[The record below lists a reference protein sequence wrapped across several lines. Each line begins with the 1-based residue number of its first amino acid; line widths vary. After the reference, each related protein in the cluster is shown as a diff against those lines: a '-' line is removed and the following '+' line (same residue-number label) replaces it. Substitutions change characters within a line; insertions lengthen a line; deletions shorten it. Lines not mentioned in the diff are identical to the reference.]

1 MKRIVLTGSS
11 GFVGQHVLSRLM
23 QEPSFE
29 VHALYREQ
37 NGFPKAVAAA
47 GISSA
52 KVHFESLDLTDEM
65 AVQEWVASHPD
76 VDLCLHLAAMSN
88 PSVCEQEP
96 QKALECNNP
105 QHWFRALFSQ
115 NIPIVALST
124 DQVYDGTNAPYKET
138 DAANPVNVYGTT
150 KVAMEHSLQSSST
163 PHIVLRSSIVLG
175 PLAPFGGAHSTFLH
189 FIETRSEQETVFYS
203 DECRSVVSTKDVVN
217 VILFVCQHGIT
228 SSGIYNMGGRD
239 RVSRYD
245 MAHAVFGHFG
255 YDTRYLVAKKKASLR
270 VAGVASPL
278 DISMDSTK
286 LSQLIGIQFQ
296 GLDDIIRDTFPKK
309 SS

>member
-1 MKRIVLTGSS
+1 MVY
-11 GFVGQHVLSRLM
+11 
-23 QEPSFE
+23 
-29 VHALYREQ
+29 ALYKEQ

-52 KVHFESLDLTDEM
+52 KVHVQSLDLTDET

-76 VDLCLHLAAMSN
+76 VELCVHLAAMSN
-88 PSVCEQEP
+88 PTVCEQEP

-124 DQVYDGTNAPYKET
+124 DQVYDGRNAPYKET
-138 DAANPVNVYGTT
+138 DAANAINVYGTT
-150 KVAMEHSLQSSST
+150 KVALENFFQESIST
-163 PHIVLRSSIVLG
+163 PFIILRSSIVLG

-189 FIETRSEQETVFYS
+189 FIETRNGQETDFYT
-203 DECRSVVSTKDVVN
+203 DECRSVVSVKDVVD
-217 VILFVCQHGIT
+217 VLVYFCQHGTT

-245 MAHAVFGHFG
+245 MAHAVFKYFGH
-255 YDTRYLVAKKKASLR
+255 DTRYLVAKKKAALPVS
-270 VAGVASPL
+270 GVASPL

-286 LSQLIGIQFQ
+286 LSQLMGIQFQ
-296 GLDDIIRDTFPKK
+296 GLDDIIRDTFPK
-309 SS
+309 